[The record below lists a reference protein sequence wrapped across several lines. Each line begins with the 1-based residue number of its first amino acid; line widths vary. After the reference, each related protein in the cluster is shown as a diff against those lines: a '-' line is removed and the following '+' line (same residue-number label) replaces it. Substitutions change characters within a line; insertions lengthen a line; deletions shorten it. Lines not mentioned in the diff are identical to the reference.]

1 VDRQIR
7 RLGLALVALFL
18 LLVGQVSNL
27 QVFAAD
33 RIANDPANA
42 LLQLIAEYRV
52 DRGSI
57 LAADGVTV
65 LAVSRKSRGALV
77 FQRHYPN
84 GPRYAGIT
92 GFYSQVFGRTGLEYS
107 MNPFLSGDA
116 AELATQT
123 LSDLVL
129 GRPKKGGTVVT
140 TIVPEVQITAERA
153 LAEQLPEGGSGA
165 VVALN
170 PQTGDVLAMVSIP
183 TFDPNPLSSQDP
195 SVIRSTWDQYNEDP
209 SRPLVNR
216 AVGELY
222 PPGSTFKLI
231 TASAAL
237 EHGATLD
244 SRFPNPHELD
254 LPLTSET
261 IQNFGGGSCPG
272 GSTTTL
278 LVAFTNSC
286 NVIFGEIGLELG
298 PERLAEQA
306 RAFGFCATNPPDETD
321 CLEPTVPFTIPFQS
335 GRFPE
340 PEYFQGRD
348 PAVAISAIGQDNDLA
363 NPMQM
368 ALVGAAIANGGIEM
382 VPRLVTEVRDAQGQ
396 VVKRFQPSIY
406 GRPISADTAA
416 AMTQM
421 MVNVVN
427 VGTGQAAQIPNIT
440 VAGKTGTAQHGEG
453 VAPHAWFVSFAPAEN
468 PQIVVAV
475 VVLDGGDLGSE
486 ATGGQ
491 AAAPIAKQIIEA
503 YLGGGG

>member
-1 VDRQIR
+1 MDRQIR

-18 LLVGQVSNL
+18 LLVGQVTNI

-42 LLQLIAEYRV
+42 KRQLIAEYRV
-52 DRGSI
+52 DRGAI

-65 LAVSRKSRGALV
+65 LGVSRKSPGELV
-77 FQRHYPN
+77 YARRYPE
-84 GPRYAGIT
+84 GPLYAGIT
-92 GFYSQVFGRTGLEYS
+92 GFYSLVFGKTGLEFS

-116 AELATQT
+116 AELTTQT

-129 GRPKKGGTVVT
+129 GRPKKGGTIVT
-140 TIVPEVQITAERA
+140 TIVPQLQEIATRA
-153 LAEQLPEGGSGA
+153 LAEELPENGSGA

-195 SVIRSTWDQYNEDP
+195 ALIRETWDQYNEDP
-209 SRPLVNR
+209 AHPLVNR
-216 AVGELY
+216 AIGELY

-237 EHGATLD
+237 ENGATLGT
-244 SRFPNPHELD
+244 SYPNPNELD

-261 IQNFGGGSCPG
+261 IENFGGGSCPG

-278 LVAFTNSC
+278 LTAFTNSC
-286 NVIFGEIGLELG
+286 NVIFGEIGLDLG
-298 PERLAEQA
+298 PERLADQA
-306 RAFGFCATNPPDETD
+306 RAFGFCATNPPAETD
-321 CLEPTVPFTIPFQS
+321 CLEPTVPFSIPFRS
-335 GRFPE
+335 GRFPV

-368 ALVGAAIANGGIEM
+368 ALVGAAIANDGIEM
-382 VPRLVTEVRDAQGQ
+382 APRLVTEVRDAQGQ
-396 VVKRFQPSIY
+396 VVKRFQPSIF
-406 GRPISADTAA
+406 GRAISPSTAV
-416 AMTQM
+416 AMTAM
-421 MVNVVN
+421 MENVVN
-427 VGTGQAAQIPNIT
+427 VGTGQAAKLLCTQ
-440 VAGKTGTAQHGEG
+440 VAGKTGTAEHGEG
-453 VAPHAWFVSFAPAEN
+453 VDPHAWFVSFAPAEN

-475 VVLDGGDLGSE
+475 VVLDGGSLGSE

-491 AAAPIAKQIIEA
+491 AAAPIARQIIEA
-503 YLGGGG
+503 YVEECG

>member
-42 LLQLIAEYRV
+42 TRQLIAEYRV

-57 LAADGVTV
+57 LAADGTTV
-65 LAVSRKSRGALV
+65 LAFSRKSRGQLV
-77 FQRHYPN
+77 YERRYPQ
-84 GPRYAGIT
+84 GPLFAGVT
-92 GFYSQVFGRTGLEYS
+92 GFYSLVFGKSGLEFS

-116 AELATQT
+116 AELTTQT

-129 GRPKKGGTVVT
+129 GRPKKGGTIVT
-140 TIVPEVQITAERA
+140 TIVPELQQIAEQA
-153 LAEQLPEGGSGA
+153 LAEALPENGSGA

-170 PQTGDVLAMVSIP
+170 PQTGDVLSMVSIP
-183 TFDPNPLSSQDP
+183 TFDPNPLSAQDP
-195 SVIRSTWDQYNEDP
+195 ELIRKTWDQDNDDP

-244 SRFPNPHELD
+244 TTYPNPHELD

-261 IQNFGGGSCPG
+261 IENFGGSSCPG
-272 GSTTTL
+272 SSTTTL
-278 LVAFTNSC
+278 LTAFTNSC
-286 NVIFGEIGLELG
+286 NVIFGEIGLQLG

-306 RAFGFCATNPPDETD
+306 RAFGFCATNPPDQTG
-321 CLEPTVPFTIPFQS
+321 CLEPTVPFSVPFQS
-335 GRFPE
+335 GRFPV

-368 ALVGAAIANGGIEM
+368 ALVGAAIANEGVEM
-382 VPRLVTEVRDAQGQ
+382 APRLVTEVRDAKGRL
-396 VVKRFQPSIY
+396 VKRFQPSIF
-406 GRPISADTAA
+406 GRPISPSTAST
-416 AMTQM
+416 MTHM
-421 MVNVVN
+421 MENVVN
-427 VGTGQAAQIPNIT
+427 VGTGQDADSSCVQ

-453 VAPHAWFVSFAPAEN
+453 VAPHAWFVSFAPADN

-475 VVLDGGDLGSE
+475 VVLDGGSLGSE
-486 ATGGQ
+486 ATGGHV
-491 AAAPIAKQIIEA
+491 AAPIAKQIIEA
-503 YLGGGG
+503 YVEECG